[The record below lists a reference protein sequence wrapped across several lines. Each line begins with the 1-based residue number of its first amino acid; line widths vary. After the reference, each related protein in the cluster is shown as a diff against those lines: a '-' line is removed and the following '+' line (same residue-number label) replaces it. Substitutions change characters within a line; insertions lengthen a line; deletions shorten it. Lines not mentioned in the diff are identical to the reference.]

1 MYTFEVL
8 LANVNI
14 VMLFF
19 IVLMSPLI
27 IALKKILVTRNVIT
41 LSKGLFIN
49 GGAPARLGG
58 LAHLGEIS
66 PSLRN
71 IICLYEK

>member
-1 MYTFEVL
+1 
-8 LANVNI
+8 
-14 VMLFF
+14 
-19 IVLMSPLI
+19 MSPLI
-27 IALKKILVTRNVIT
+27 IALKKILVTRNLIT